1 MTIKSNKGH
10 AKQVD
15 AAYAKE
21 CALEGMAKTQVMWLK
36 EGIIKA

>member
-1 MTIKSNKGH
+1 KGH

-21 CALEGMAKTQVMWLK
+21 CALEGMARTQVMWLK
-36 EGIIKA
+36 EGGIKA